1 LSIWY
6 FPYVFYGLPERLL
19 FLPLDLFKLRGL
31 HAVTDEMRERGAG
44 LDAFVPAHVADEQD
58 PVLRPHA
65 REEIV
70 DPLRAGEA
78 ALIEH

>member
-1 LSIWY
+1 M
-6 FPYVFYGLPERLL
+6 
-19 FLPLDLFKLRGL
+19 FLPLDLFKLRRL
-31 HAVTDEMRERGAG
+31 HAVTDEMREARTG

-58 PVLRPHA
+58 SVFRPHA

-78 ALIEH
+78 ALVEH